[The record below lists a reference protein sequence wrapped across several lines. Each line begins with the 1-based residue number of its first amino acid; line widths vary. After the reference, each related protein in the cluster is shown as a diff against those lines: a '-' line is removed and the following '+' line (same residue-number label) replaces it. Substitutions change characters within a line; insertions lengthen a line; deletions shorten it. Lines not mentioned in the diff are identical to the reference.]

1 MKINNKGQLFVLDV
15 IFAIIVVF
23 LLFIILSKW
32 ADHQIYNSISQRNN
46 KELESIGSFVS
57 RKIMID
63 PNYVCYVSF
72 DDTKSY
78 ISGCLGHNLS
88 FTKKELGIPSDYGCN
103 INTTNITLSTNK
115 CDDPIPTN
123 KDIYSRKLTF
133 VKHNNQQMELSQYQT
148 YLENTNANS
157 GELTLVVW
165 KI

>member
-1 MKINNKGQLFVLDV
+1 MKINNKGQLFVIDV

-46 KELESIGSFVS
+46 KELDSIGSFVS
-57 RKIMID
+57 RKIMTD

-78 ISGCLGHNLS
+78 VSGCLGDNLS
-88 FTKKELGIPSDYGCN
+88 FIKKELGIPSDYGCN
-103 INTTNITLSTNK
+103 ISTTDITLSPNECT
-115 CDDPIPTN
+115 DGVPID
-123 KDIYSRKLTF
+123 KDLYSRNLTF
-133 VKHNNQQMELSQYQT
+133 VIQNNQQMTLSQYQN
-148 YLENTNANS
+148 YLDVQNAIS
-157 GELTLVVW
+157 GDLNLVVW

>member
-103 INTTNITLSTNK
+103 INTTDITLSPNE
-115 CDDPIPTN
+115 CNDIIPTD

-133 VKHNNQQMELSQYQT
+133 VKPNNQQMELSQYQN
-148 YLENTNANS
+148 YLDFQNATS
-157 GELTLVVW
+157 GELALVVW

>member
-15 IFAIIVVF
+15 IFAIIVIF

-46 KELESIGSFVS
+46 KELDSIGSFVS
-57 RKIMID
+57 RKIMTD

-78 ISGCLGHNLS
+78 VSGCLGDNLS
-88 FTKKELGIPSDYGCN
+88 FIKKELGIPSDYGCN
-103 INTTNITLSTNK
+103 ISTTDITLSPNECT
-115 CDDPIPTN
+115 DGVPID
-123 KDIYSRKLTF
+123 KDLYSRNLTF
-133 VKHNNQQMELSQYQT
+133 VIQNNQQMTLSQYQN
-148 YLENTNANS
+148 YLDVQNAIS
-157 GELTLVVW
+157 GDLNLVVW

>member
-15 IFAIIVVF
+15 IFAIIVIF

-57 RKIMID
+57 RKIMTD

-78 ISGCLGHNLS
+78 VSGCLGDNLS
-88 FTKKELGIPSDYGCN
+88 FTKEELSIPSDYGCN
-103 INTTNITLSTNK
+103 ISTDITLYTNE
-115 CDDPIPTN
+115 CTATIPTD
-123 KDIYSRKLTF
+123 KDLYSRNLTF
-133 VKHNNQQMELSQYQT
+133 VKHNSQQMTLRQYQN
-148 YLENTNANS
+148 YLDVQNATS